1 MINSINK
8 FFKLI
13 FFEIKK
19 ITRNVPVFLFLLLA
33 PAVLA
38 CVMGG
43 LHSSETKDI
52 GDISAGATANPI
64 FNEVVFVCDNYEK
77 IDDEVAKNLNYLLSN
92 NSYKIMWK
100 TNLSEEITNLQLSN
114 IALVIFVDISTNPNQ
129 ISVIYN
135 PINNNSRAYKNFIT
149 NKGYQYSYYSIKEF
163 ISSWGITVDDSVFNA
178 TKFQSLNSQGDDGL
192 MSANIFTT
200 VLIIS
205 FMLVVGISYSM
216 ARDNETGVI
225 KQLCY
230 TPMSTTKY
238 LNIRA
243 FMYTILGILQ
253 CVVMFFIFS
262 AFGANGS
269 HFWQSLGIFALFASA
284 FSMLMFLIS
293 TSNSQIGMVCLSIV
307 LVVGPLLLNL
317 LINIETVNI
326 FIKIILYLSPV
337 TNFMLAYSSG
347 LYYGT
352 VAIRHIVVMIVQIIV
367 YYLLSVIV
375 LKKKTGEKIIKRA

>member
-1 MINSINK
+1 MINSIRR

-19 ITRNVPVFLFLLLA
+19 LTRNVPVFLFLLLC

-38 CVMGG
+38 CAMGG
-43 LHSSETKDI
+43 LLSSETQ
-52 GDISAGATANPI
+52 AGNSFSKGGSENPI
-64 FNEVVFVCDNYEK
+64 FNEIVFVCEDYEK
-77 IDDEVAKNLNYLLSN
+77 IDEEVVKNLNYLLSN
-92 NSYKIMWK
+92 NSDQITWK
-100 TNLSEEITNLQLSN
+100 TDLSKEVTNLELSN
-114 IALVIFVDISTNPNQ
+114 SALVIYVDVSTKPNE
-129 ISVIYN
+129 IAVIYN
-135 PINNNSRAYKNFIT
+135 PINNKSNGYKNYIT

-163 ISSWGITVDDSVFNA
+163 ISSWGITVDDNILNA
-178 TKFQSLNSQGDDGL
+178 TKFQSLNSQSNDSL
-192 MSANIFTT
+192 MAANIFTT

-205 FMLVVGISYSM
+205 FILVVGISYSM

-243 FMYTILGILQ
+243 VMYIILGVLQ
-253 CVVMFFIFS
+253 CVVMFFIFN
-262 AFGANGS
+262 AFGTNGL
-269 HFWQSLGIFALFASA
+269 HFWQCLGVFTLFVAA
-284 FSMLMFLIS
+284 FSMLMFLLS
-293 TSNSQIGMVCLSIV
+293 TSKSQIGTVCLAIV
-307 LVVGPLLLNL
+307 LIVGPVLLNF

-347 LYYGT
+347 LYYGI
-352 VAIRHIVVMIVQIIV
+352 VAARHIIVMIAQIIV

-375 LKKKTGEKIIKRA
+375 LKKKTGEKIIKKA